1 MRIGVLGG
9 SFDPP
14 HTGHLIIAS
23 DAFETLNLDRLLILP
38 ASANPL
44 KATDARGSTPEQRLE
59 MVRLTF
65 GNDPRFEV
73 SAMEI
78 ERGGL
83 SYMVDTLEALEST
96 NKGAELILLLGV
108 DALKT
113 LDRWKRP
120 DRIAELATLAVLA
133 RGDASGD
140 VPPGAT
146 LVTTRRLDVSST
158 EIRQRVAAGRSI
170 RGFVAESVERYISA
184 AELYKVPSAA

>member
-1 MRIGVLGG
+1 
-9 SFDPP
+9 
-14 HTGHLIIAS
+14 
-23 DAFETLNLDRLLILP
+23 
-38 ASANPL
+38 
-44 KATDARGSTPEQRLE
+44 
-59 MVRLTF
+59 
-65 GNDPRFEV
+65 
-73 SAMEI
+73 MEI